1 MRVFDADP
9 LVSVLL
15 DRPGAK
21 KIAAVLDA
29 DLTECR
35 VSSITY
41 SRVIERV
48 ARESSSSAHDV
59 AGVIDWWIA
68 GGMSVEPVDAE
79 LASAAAIIRAEHYD
93 RDQNPISLVD
103 CHAMALAAV
112 HNAELAA
119 SDAAVLRVAKAIGLT
134 VLALPDE
141 TGKLPKA

>member
-21 KIAAVLDA
+21 KIAAALDA

-48 ARESSSSAHDV
+48 ARESASSARDV

-68 GGMSVEPVDAE
+68 GGLSVDPVDAD
-79 LASAAAIIRAEHYD
+79 LAAAAAAIRAEHYD
-93 RDQNPISLVD
+93 RERAPISLVD
-103 CHAMALAAV
+103 CHAMALAAA

-119 SDAAVLRVAKAIGLT
+119 SDAGVLRVARTIGLS
-134 VLALPDE
+134 VLALPDQ
-141 TGKLPKA
+141 TGKLAK